1 MDYNPWGCRESDTTE
16 RPTHTDVLVA
26 DLQYIVVSGVSSA
39 LAHAYGVSSA
49 PHLGFYSLVVKSGLG
64 GEWGE

>member
-1 MDYNPWGCRESDTTE
+1 MDYNPWGRRESDTTE

-26 DLQYIVVSGVSSA
+26 DLQHIVVSGVSSA

-49 PHLGFYSLVVKSGLG
+49 PHL
-64 GEWGE
+64 